1 MDPQTQFCHNPDC
14 TARGQ
19 LGLGNISVHSRKERR
34 YRCSTCDRTF
44 AATRDTPFYRLKKH
58 IDLVTLVI
66 TLLCHGCPVQA
77 IVAAFGLD
85 ERTVADW
92 RDRAGR
98 HAQQFHEH
106 RVLRGQV
113 ELGHVQADELYVKA
127 VAQRL
132 WMAMA
137 MAVPS
142 RLWLGG
148 VVSARRDL
156 TLIMA
161 VVGMVRRAAKSL
173 SLLVCVDGLA
183 SYVTAFTRVFRD
195 PMRTGQPGRPRL
207 KALPGLLLGQV
218 IKHHSGRR
226 LVGVTRRVVR
236 GTAEAIAS
244 VLSATGTGTGI
255 NTSYIERLNATFR
268 GAMCPLVRR
277 GRAIARG
284 EAVLTGWMYL
294 VGCAYNF
301 CWEHDSLRIA
311 APAGAR
317 LRWRERTPAMA
328 AGLTDHRWTMHELL
342 SQPIPLPHWVAPQRR
357 GRPPKGCGAPKPV
370 AA

>member
-58 IDLVTLVI
+58 ADLVTLVI

-156 TLIMA
+156 ALIMA

-195 PMRTGQPGRPRL
+195 PMRTGRRGRPRL

-226 LVGVTRRVVR
+226 LVDVTRRVVR

-268 GAMCPLVRR
+268 GALSPLVRR
-277 GRAIARG
+277 GRAIARDAG
-284 EAVLTGWMYL
+284 TLTTGMYL

-301 CWEHDSLRIA
+301 CWPHDSLRVA
-311 APAGAR
+311 ADAGEG
-317 LRWRERTPAMA
+317 LKWRERTPAMA
-328 AGLTDHRWTMHELL
+328 AGLTDHRWTMNEWL
-342 SQPIPLPHWVAPQRR
+342 SQPIPPPCWAPPKRR
-357 GRPPKGCGAPKPV
+357 GRPPRRSL
-370 AA
+370 AAMT